1 MFQFNLTSSN
11 GLSFTTHLNVL
22 QLRKF
27 ITRFYREHKIS
38 YNIFTLKPNLNVTA
52 KIEAALIAES
62 HLDTTLDF
70 GNLLSP
76 SELQAFDLFKLI
88 NQHKTST
95 WSSDTQNF
103 SNLIR
108 TNIIYDIE
116 SSPEFNQNAPELF
129 HMKFYKK

>member
-27 ITRFYREHKIS
+27 ITRFYHEHKIS
-38 YNIFTLKPNLNVTA
+38 YNIFTLRPNLNVTT
-52 KIEAALIAES
+52 KIEATLIAES
-62 HLDTTLDF
+62 YLDTTLDF
-70 GNLLSP
+70 EKLLSP
-76 SELQAFDLFKLI
+76 AELQAFALFELI
-88 NQHKTST
+88 SQHKAST
-95 WSSDTQNF
+95 WEIDTQNF

-116 SSPEFNQNAPELF
+116 SSPEFNQNAPEIF